1 MRHHSPLVT
10 VYITNYN
17 YGSYIREAIESVL
30 NQTLQDF
37 ELLIIDDGS
46 TDNSREIIEQYADDE
61 RISIIYQKNSGL
73 NITNNVAL
81 KASLGKYI
89 VRLDADD
96 FLDRNALKAMSDKL
110 EEDPDLGLIFP
121 NYFIVDSQ
129 GATISEVKRHD
140 FSQEVKLLDQPA
152 HGACT
157 MIRSRFLK
165 EVGGYDESYTCQDGY
180 ELWVKFISKFKVTNI
195 NKTLFSYRR
204 HSNNLT
210 NNESK
215 ILGTRSRI
223 KQAFVKRNNLKLPRT
238 VAVLPI
244 RPHYDIPLEPF
255 GTGTF
260 LDYKI
265 EMHLKA
271 ENVQKLIITSS
282 DPEIR
287 DYVENRYSEK
297 NVIFNERPS
306 AVERINVS
314 LFKTLEFLF
323 EKGHLNE
330 FQACLFS
337 SVEYPFIGPEVM
349 NDAVN
354 TLAIFKADSL
364 ITVRPESNKFYRHT
378 GEGMKAILHQDMFT
392 KLEREALYKYTGGV
406 ILVRIK
412 SALEAGRLVH
422 GNVGHIVIGE
432 EETLN
437 VESAFERRICH
448 SLLAGEHVEKST

>member
-1 MRHHSPLVT
+1 MIT

-17 YGSYIREAIESVL
+17 YGKYIREAIESVL
-30 NQTLQDF
+30 DQTLQDF

-46 TDNSREIIEQYADDE
+46 TDNSREIIEQYAGDE
-61 RISIIYQKNSGL
+61 RISIIYQENSGL

-96 FLDRNALKAMSDKL
+96 FLERNALQAMSDKL
-110 EEDPDLGLIFP
+110 EEDPELGLIFP

-129 GATISEVKRHD
+129 GATISEIKRHD

-157 MIRSRFLK
+157 MIRTKFLK

-195 NKTLFSYRR
+195 NETLFSYRR

-223 KQAFVKRNNLKLPRT
+223 KQTFVKKNNLKLPRT
-238 VAVLPI
+238 IGVLPI

-255 GTGTF
+255 GMGTF

-265 EMHLKA
+265 EKHLET
-271 ENVQKLIITSS
+271 ENLQGLIVTSS
-282 DPEIR
+282 DQETR
-287 DYVENRYSEK
+287 EYVESRYSGK
-297 NVIFNERPS
+297 NVIFIERPP
-306 AVERINVS
+306 VLERINVS
-314 LFKTLEFLF
+314 LYKTLEFLF
-323 EKGHLNE
+323 EEGHLDG

-337 SVEYPFIGPEVM
+337 SVEYPFIGSDVM

-392 KLEREALYKYTGGV
+392 KLEREAIYKYTGGV
-406 ILVRIK
+406 ILVKIK
-412 SALEAGRLVH
+412 SAIEAGRLVH
-422 GNVGHIVIGE
+422 GNVGHVVIGE

-437 VESAFERRICH
+437 VESAFERQICH
-448 SLLAGEHVEKST
+448 SLLAREHVEKST